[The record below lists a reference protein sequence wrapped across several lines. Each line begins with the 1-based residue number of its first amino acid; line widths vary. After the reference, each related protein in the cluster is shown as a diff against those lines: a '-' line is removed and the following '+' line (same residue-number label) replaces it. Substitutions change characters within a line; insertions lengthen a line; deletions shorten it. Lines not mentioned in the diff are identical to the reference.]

1 MTDAEL
7 TTEIELEIA
16 NITLA
21 LSHILKGGQ
30 SYTINSGG
38 STRTV
43 TMADYER
50 LTIERHGL
58 RLQLKEIDGSAG
70 LVLSAGW

>member
-1 MTDAEL
+1 MTDEEL

-21 LSHILKGGQ
+21 LNHILKGGQ

-43 TMADYER
+43 TMADYKQLITQR
-50 LTIERHGL
+50 SIL
-58 RLQLKEIDGSAG
+58 RQSLKEIDSTAG
-70 LVLSAGW
+70 LVLGAGW